1 MTAVHDVVGTCN
13 VKDTLDDRA
22 AEQAVRDWLG
32 EGVELGGLQ
41 EWGRHRDRILDKLAN
56 AHLRHGRGKDGG
68 GPIVWNKTR
77 YEPVR
82 AIVTKRLVGGGFVGR
97 LPGRRSTLGPSEA
110 TLGVFHDEVLGE
122 RVSLINVHLTAEV
135 QQGSG
140 YRKEKS
146 HAKRVA
152 RHKAEVR
159 AIRRLVWRRRL
170 RGDRVYVVGDFNFD
184 GLEVKPLT
192 SCWHLRRGST
202 LGSRAVDIVFAPER
216 ADAVNTLPNKS
227 DHRAVVARYR
237 RKPA

>member
-1 MTAVHDVVGTCN
+1 MSAVLDVVGTCN
-13 VKDTLDDRA
+13 VKDTLDDTA
-22 AEQAVRDWLG
+22 AEQAVRAWFG
-32 EGVELGGLQ
+32 EGIELGGLQ
-41 EWGRHRDRILDKLAN
+41 EWGRGRDKILDRIN
-56 AHLRHGRGKDGG
+56 SHLRHGRGKQGG

-110 TLGVFHDEVLGE
+110 TLGVFHDEVLNE

-135 QQGSG
+135 QHGAG
-140 YRKEKS
+140 YRREKT

-159 AIRRLVWRRRL
+159 AIKRLVRVRRL

-184 GLEVKPLT
+184 GLELPPLI
-192 SCWHLRRGST
+192 SCWRSRRGET
-202 LGSRAVDIVFAPER
+202 LGSRAVDYVFGPQSAS
-216 ADAVNTLPNKS
+216 AVNTLHNKS
-227 DHRAVVARYR
+227 DHRAVVATYR
-237 RKPA
+237 RKP